1 LGITYQLKNYEV
13 DPEHLDAETVA
24 LKVGMEPEQVYKT
37 LLARGDRTGLLFAVI
52 AANSELCFKALA
64 RASGDRQVEMVPL
77 KDVQPLT
84 GYIRGG
90 VTALAAKK
98 ALPVFVDEL
107 VEICD
112 VIAVSAGIRGTQ
124 ILIAPADYVRATG
137 ATVAPIAR
145 AKG

>member
-1 LGITYQLKNYEV
+1 
-13 DPEHLDAETVA
+13 
-24 LKVGMEPEQVYKT
+24 
-37 LLARGDRTGLLFAVI
+37 
-52 AANSELCFKALA
+52 
-64 RASGDRQVEMVPL
+64 
-77 KDVQPLT
+77 VQPLT

-137 ATVAPIAR
+137 AQVAPIAR
-145 AKG
+145 AKA